1 MEFFGFE
8 PAPEMRAYL
17 NIGFPWDMA
26 TGDYVPG
33 KDGEEIL
40 NGGLMPFT
48 GFAGGGNMYKSTL
61 AHHHMLTAASNYIE
75 SRAMSYDTEP
85 PSCSYRRF
93 GMLLNK
99 ITQAMTIDE
108 LKPRLLLTD
117 ITKMLGNE
125 WFSQMQRFRDEK
137 VKNRKSLTRKT
148 PMLLSDGSQ
157 LEELM
162 PHIAEVDSLSMMSLE
177 ATMKILTDNELGE
190 GGANIEAMKTQGA
203 KTQMLMQIPQMSTEA
218 AIFFIMTAHTG
229 KQYQLDPRTPPSK
242 QMTFLKQDVKLKNV
256 PEKFTFLPNNLYFA
270 NSCTTLINKT
280 TKTPEY
286 PRSSDDDM
294 TGDTDLMCVTITNL
308 RGKGGPTGVP
318 MELLVSQSEGYLPHL
333 TALRYCKS
341 NEGFGIGGNDRNYFL
356 DLYPDVN
363 LSRTTVRGKIDGDEK
378 LRRALHITG
387 EMCQMY
393 NYYHDARRDLLMTP
407 AELYAK
413 IKELGYDW
421 DTLLDTRYHW
431 VFDGAK
437 HPKEFLSTK
446 DLLRMARGDYKPKWY
461 TKPTATAPL
470 AVTGTVGAKA

>member
-1 MEFFGFE
+1 MDFFGFE

-17 NIGFPWDMA
+17 NIGFPWDLM

-61 AHHHMLTAASNYIE
+61 AHSQMLTALARYPE
-75 SRAMSYDTEP
+75 SRGMSYDTEP

-99 ITQAMTIDE
+99 ITQAITINE

-125 WFSQMQRFRDEK
+125 WFSQMQKFRDEK
-137 VKNRKSLTRKT
+137 IKNRKSLLRKT
-148 PMLLSDGSQ
+148 PMILSDGSQ
-157 LEELM
+157 LEELV

-177 ATMKILTDNELGE
+177 ATMKILEENELGE

-218 AIFFIMTAHTG
+218 GIFFIMTAHTG

-242 QMTFLKQDVKLKNV
+242 QMQFLKQDVKLKNV

-270 NSCTTLINKT
+270 NSCTVLLNKT
-280 TKTPEY
+280 TKTPEF
-286 PRSSDDDM
+286 PRNQDDDM
-294 TGDTDLMCVTITNL
+294 SGDTDLMCVTVTNL

-318 MELLVSQSEGYLPHL
+318 MELVVSQSEGFLPNL
-333 TALRYCKS
+333 TALRYLKA

-356 DLYPDVN
+356 ELYPNTN
-363 LSRTTVRGKIDGDEK
+363 LSRTTVRGKIDADER
-378 LRRALHITG
+378 LRRAMHFTAEL
-387 EMCQMY
+387 CQMY
-393 NYYHDARRDLLMTP
+393 NYWHDSRRDILMTP
-407 AELYAK
+407 SELYEK
-413 IKELGYDW
+413 INALGYDW
-421 DTLLDTRYHW
+421 DELLDTRSYW
-431 VFDGAK
+431 VFDGSK
-437 HPKEFLSTK
+437 DPKNFLSTK
-446 DLLRMARGDYKPKWY
+446 DLIRMARGEYKPKWY
-461 TKPTATAPL
+461 TKPLTPK
-470 AVTGTVGAKA
+470 TVEAKA